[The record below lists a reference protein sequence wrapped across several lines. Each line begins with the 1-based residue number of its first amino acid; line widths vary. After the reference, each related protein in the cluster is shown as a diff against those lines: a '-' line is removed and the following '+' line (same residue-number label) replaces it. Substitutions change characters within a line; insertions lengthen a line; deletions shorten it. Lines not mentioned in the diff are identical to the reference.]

1 MISPGLL
8 PGSELGWAPAVG
20 GQKPFQIP
28 DDYFKYVVFKNP
40 TWDFRTLDLDRD
52 VSVSDEIARP
62 VLDATDPDLRRFAGH
77 GGKLLVYHG
86 LSDQL
91 ITPLDTME
99 YYEGV
104 LKVMGAGRT
113 QRFMR
118 VFMVPGMA
126 HQAPSTAGPVAF
138 DMLAALEQWVERGN
152 APGHV
157 VVSYIHD
164 GKTVRTRPLCP
175 YPQMAVYSG
184 TGSPDTADSFTCK
197 AR

>member
-1 MISPGLL
+1 
-8 PGSELGWAPAVG
+8 
-20 GQKPFQIP
+20 
-28 DDYFKYVVFKNP
+28 
-40 TWDFRTLDLDRD
+40 
-52 VSVSDEIARP
+52 
-62 VLDATDPDLRRFAGH
+62 
-77 GGKLLVYHG
+77 
-86 LSDQL
+86 
-91 ITPLDTME
+91 
-99 YYEGV
+99 
-104 LKVMGAGRT
+104 
-113 QRFMR
+113 MR